1 MAGVFLARTLW
12 LQGDADQA
20 ARIALNSV
28 EEARAANHANSLGYA
43 LSLGA
48 CLTALWR
55 GDLDMA
61 DSYVSMLLGHST
73 RYGLSF
79 WLAFG
84 RCYQGQLVIRRGD
97 VTTGLQLLRT
107 GLSESIEGNTTSRFI
122 AAQMAEALRQ
132 AGRIGEGLAVIEGAV
147 ERSHSDEELWATA
160 ELLRIKGE
168 LVRMQGTLEASAAA
182 EDQFR
187 QALEL
192 SRQQG
197 ALSWELRAATSL
209 AQMQRDQGR
218 SVEAFALLQPVYD
231 RFTEGFDTAD
241 LKAAK
246 ALLDELA

>member
-1 MAGVFLARTLW
+1 
-12 LQGDADQA
+12 
-20 ARIALNSV
+20 
-28 EEARAANHANSLGYA
+28 
-43 LSLGA
+43 
-48 CLTALWR
+48 
-55 GDLDMA
+55 MA

>member
-107 GLSESIEGNTTSRFI
+107 GLSESIEGNTMSRFI